1 MPYLVGLAH
10 LLAPVRM
17 VLGVVGAIRKDART
31 AALVFLTTTPTLLRV
46 ETHRVVFC
54 DRVGKQTMTLPVLAS
69 PSAVLAPSGPLLYQE
84 G

>member
-17 VLGVVGAIRKDART
+17 VSGVVGAIRKDART
-31 AALVFLTTTPTLLRV
+31 ATDVFLTTTPTLLRV

-54 DRVGKQTMTLPVLAS
+54 DLVGKQTMTFLILAS
-69 PSAVLAPSGPLLYQE
+69 PGAVLAAFSPLLCQE

>member
-17 VLGVVGAIRKDART
+17 VSGVVGAIRKDART
-31 AALVFLTTTPTLLRV
+31 ATDVFSNHHAHLLCV
-46 ETHRVVFC
+46 ETQPVVFC
-54 DRVGKQTMTLPVLAS
+54 DLVGKQTMTFPVLAS
-69 PSAVLAPSGPLLYQE
+69 PSVVLAPSGPLLYQE